1 MRYRAFIPAV
11 LVIGLFITMVAVDVS
26 APAAGLTTTVSAQ
39 AERVPFGFDHFR
51 IPFFEQWMASPHADV
66 TSRSFTYW
74 NANDPAVVPVSCAK
88 CHAAAGYHD
97 FLGLDGS
104 EAGVVNEPAV
114 PGVITCTTCH
124 NDVSITQTEVRM
136 PSGDMLTGLGREAV
150 CMECHQ
156 GRASGPTIGAAIDAA
171 GVDHDQVMEGQGFVN
186 IHYYAAAATL
196 HGSEAQGGFQY
207 PGKYYQPR
215 FEHVAGYATCQSC
228 HDPHSLQLD
237 IVTCATCH
245 VGVET
250 VADLRDI
257 RMAGSLVDY
266 DGDGDITKGI
276 YYEIR
281 NLQTSLYDLIQAYAR
296 DVVGEPIG
304 YADGHP
310 YFFYDLDGDGVI
322 SPEEATRP
330 NAYQSFTP
338 RLLAA
343 AYNYQV
349 VKKDPGAYSHNPKYA
364 IQLLYDSIEDLAR
377 TLEAGAVAGI
387 VRPGSEA
394 TFADASM
401 ILDDPTASLFARNA
415 AASSELLA
423 SDMRQLRAS
432 FQVADYG
439 IIERLN
445 RYDSPHF
452 DASSGAWRRWDAAG
466 AVPPSC
472 STCHTATGL
481 PFFLEHGV
489 EIAHPPSQAMNCLT
503 CHANEVDFAL
513 YEVDEVTFPSGITI
527 DTGGWGDNMC
537 AVCHMGRNAGTTVA
551 QRVSGLADDEVSEGL
566 SFINIHYGPAS
577 ATRFGTEVR
586 GGYEYA
592 GKEYVGFFEH
602 QRDFMSCSQC
612 HDAHNQ
618 QVFVSTCADCHPGVV
633 TAADMRDIREFWE
646 DFDGD
651 GDTDKGTY
659 YEIEN
664 LHGWLYAAIQAYAR
678 DEVGEPIGYAGAHP
692 YFFYDTDGDGVISA
706 DEQTFANAYRSFTP
720 RLLRATYTFQVV
732 KKDGGIYAHNPM
744 YALQL
749 LFDSLEDL
757 GADVSGL
764 TRPDAGLY

>member
-1 MRYRAFIPAV
+1 MRYRAFLPA
-11 LVIGLFITMVAVDVS
+11 LLALGLFVALVAVS
-26 APAAGLTTTVSAQ
+26 GAGTAPGLSTTVSAQ
-39 AERVPFGFDHFR
+39 AQGVPAGFGLDHVPFLQ
-51 IPFFEQWMASPHADV
+51 EWAASPHADED
-66 TSRSFTYW
+66 SRSFTYW
-74 NANDPAVVPVSCAK
+74 DGNDPPVVPVACAK
-88 CHAAAGYHD
+88 CHADAGFAD

-104 EAGVVNEPAV
+104 EAGVVSQPAE
-114 PGVITCTTCH
+114 PGVITCLACH
-124 NDVSITQTEVRM
+124 NDVAVQQTEVLM
-136 PSGDMLTGLGREAV
+136 PSGDLLGDLGRDAM

-156 GRASGPTIGAAIDAA
+156 GRSSGVTIATAIDDA
-171 GVDHDQVMEGQGFVN
+171 GVDHDEVMEGQGFVN

-196 HGSEAQGGFQY
+196 YGSEAQGGFQY

-237 IVTCATCH
+237 IVACATCH
-245 VGVET
+245 IGVET

-257 RMAGSLVDY
+257 RMEGSLVDY

-281 NLQTSLYDLIQAYAR
+281 NLQSILFDLIQAYAR

-304 YADGHP
+304 YHDGHP

-330 NAYQSFTP
+330 NAYRSFTP

-387 VRPGSEA
+387 VRPGG
-394 TFADASM
+394 DASFTDARM
-401 ILDDPTASLFARNA
+401 SLDAPTATLFARNA
-415 AASSELLA
+415 APNSEMLA
-423 SDMRQLRAS
+423 SDLRQLRTS

-439 IIERLN
+439 IVERLN

-466 AVPPSC
+466 AVPANC
-472 STCHTATGL
+472 STCHTAAGL

-489 EIAHPPSQAMNCLT
+489 EIAHPPSQAMSCLT

-551 QRVSGLADDEVSEGL
+551 QRVSGMADDDVDEGL
-566 SFINIHYGPAS
+566 SFINIHYGPSS

-586 GGYEYA
+586 GGYEYE

-602 QRDFMSCSQC
+602 HPDFMTCSQC

-633 TAADMRDIREFWE
+633 TAADMRDIREFWD

-651 GDTDKGTY
+651 GDTDKGIY

-664 LHGWLYAAIQAYAR
+664 LHGMLYEAIQGYAR
-678 DEVGEPIGYAGAHP
+678 DVVGEPIGYYAGNP
-692 YFFYDTDGDGVISA
+692 YFFYDTDGDGVISPEEA
-706 DEQTFANAYRSFTP
+706 ARANAYRSFTP
-720 RLLRATYTFQVV
+720 RLLRATYNYQVV
-732 KKDGGIYAHNPM
+732 KKDGGVYAHNPM
-744 YALQL
+744 YAIQL

-764 TRPDAGLY
+764 TRPSADLY